1 MSVLEAEQPRYVPGM
16 TWGGS
21 TKQVRVVY
29 RIVHQI
35 LSTKFASRVNG
46 VHRIISIVSLQ
57 MYSFAELPYR
67 SINVTVVFGSEQ
79 QSRIVRPYYSIENE
93 FTFDTQHFE
102 SNNYTLMV
110 MFSGSDGFNDGK
122 GMAINTYNETIEI
135 IEPEPEPPAP
145 SMANKHFTSSFVF
158 AVFSLIF
165 IYIAN
170 Q

>member
-1 MSVLEAEQPRYVPGM
+1 
-16 TWGGS
+16 
-21 TKQVRVVY
+21 
-29 RIVHQI
+29 
-35 LSTKFASRVNG
+35 
-46 VHRIISIVSLQ
+46 
-57 MYSFAELPYR
+57 MYSFAGLPYR

-145 SMANKHFTSSFVF
+145 SMANKHFASSFVF
-158 AVFSLIF
+158 IVFSLIF
-165 IYIAN
+165 FVN